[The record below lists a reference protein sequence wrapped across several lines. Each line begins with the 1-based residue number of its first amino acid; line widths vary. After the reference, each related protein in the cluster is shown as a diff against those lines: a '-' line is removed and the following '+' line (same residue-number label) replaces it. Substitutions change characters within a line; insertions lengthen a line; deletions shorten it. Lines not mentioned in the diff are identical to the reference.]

1 MDCRQNLILQAIS
14 RNLSKFP
21 HSGSRWCWGGR
32 RETGREKARLLNMED
47 SRGDSERC
55 RNTQVR
61 EELRK
66 RGGACLEASVLLSL
80 CA

>member
-21 HSGSRWCWGGR
+21 HSGSRWYWGGR

-47 SRGDSERC
+47 SRDKR
-55 RNTQVR
+55 QR
-61 EELRK
+61 EMQEHPGK
-66 RGGACLEASVLLSL
+66 RGTEKA
-80 CA
+80 